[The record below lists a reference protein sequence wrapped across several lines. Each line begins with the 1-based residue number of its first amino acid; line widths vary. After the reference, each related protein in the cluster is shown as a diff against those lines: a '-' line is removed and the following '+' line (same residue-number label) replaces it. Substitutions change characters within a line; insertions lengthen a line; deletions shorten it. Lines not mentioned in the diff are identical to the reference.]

1 MCAMRYEYCLSL
13 VVSRYYLFTL
23 DISAVTRLSSIRRVN
38 TSRLIQHRTMAFPA
52 HAIRLMAMQY
62 RPNPPSRTSMR
73 VATSDNEAR
82 IVRDERESFD
92 DDDAA
97 LERRVTQRITLKAK
111 GREHEVARRRLR
123 DLKMEAEEAERAIA
137 KEGHREGKHEGEG
150 KEKHH
155 TLHHAKEEQLEQL
168 AKSFRSKKPNIRG
181 KTNKQGK

>member
-1 MCAMRYEYCLSL
+1 MRG
-13 VVSRYYLFTL
+13 
-23 DISAVTRLSSIRRVN
+23 
-38 TSRLIQHRTMAFPA
+38 
-52 HAIRLMAMQY
+52 
-62 RPNPPSRTSMR
+62 
-73 VATSDNEAR
+73 ATSDNEAR
-82 IVRDERESFD
+82 IVRDERESF

-155 TLHHAKEEQLEQL
+155 TLHHAK
-168 AKSFRSKKPNIRG
+168 SFRSKKPNIRG
-181 KTNKQGK
+181 KTNNKQE

>member
-1 MCAMRYEYCLSL
+1 
-13 VVSRYYLFTL
+13 
-23 DISAVTRLSSIRRVN
+23 
-38 TSRLIQHRTMAFPA
+38 MAFPA

-73 VATSDNEAR
+73 GATSDNEAR
-82 IVRDERESFD
+82 IVRVSEGERESF

-137 KEGHREGKHEGEG
+137 KEGHRQGKHEGEG

-181 KTNKQGK
+181 KTNKKEK

>member
-1 MCAMRYEYCLSL
+1 
-13 VVSRYYLFTL
+13 
-23 DISAVTRLSSIRRVN
+23 
-38 TSRLIQHRTMAFPA
+38 MAFPA

-62 RPNPPSRTSMR
+62 RPNPPPRTSMR
-73 VATSDNEAR
+73 GATSDNEAR
-82 IVRDERESFD
+82 IVRDERESF

-123 DLKMEAEEAERAIA
+123 DRKMEAEEAERAIA

-150 KEKHH
+150 KQKHH
-155 TLHHAKEEQLEQL
+155 RLHH

-181 KTNKQGK
+181 KTNNKQE

>member
-13 VVSRYYLFTL
+13 VVSRCYLFTL
-23 DISAVTRLSSIRRVN
+23 NISAVTRLSSIRRVN

-73 VATSDNEAR
+73 GATSDNEAR

-92 DDDAA
+92 DDTA

-155 TLHHAKEEQLEQL
+155 TLHHAK
-168 AKSFRSKKPNIRG
+168 SFRSKKPNIRG
-181 KTNKQGK
+181 KTNKQE

>member
-1 MCAMRYEYCLSL
+1 MRYEYCLSRGESL
-13 VVSRYYLFTL
+13 LSFHFGYLGLDETL
-23 DISAVTRLSSIRRVN
+23 FDTSVN
-38 TSRLIQHRTMAFPA
+38 TSRHIQHRTMAFPA
-52 HAIRLMAMQY
+52 HAIRLVAMQY

-73 VATSDNEAR
+73 GATSDNEAR
-82 IVRDERESFD
+82 IVRDERESF

-137 KEGHREGKHEGEG
+137 KEGHRKGKHEGEG

-181 KTNKQGK
+181 KIYKTNKQEK

>member
-13 VVSRYYLFTL
+13 VVSRCYLFTL
-23 DISAVTRLSSIRRVN
+23 DISAVTRLSSIRRIN
-38 TSRLIQHRTMAFPA
+38 TSRHIQHRTMAFPA
-52 HAIRLMAMQY
+52 HAIRLVAMQY

-73 VATSDNEAR
+73 GATSDNEAR
-82 IVRDERESFD
+82 IVRDERESF

-123 DLKMEAEEAERAIA
+123 DLKMETEEAERAIA

-155 TLHHAKEEQLEQL
+155 TLHHAK
-168 AKSFRSKKPNIRG
+168 SFRSKKPNIRG
-181 KTNKQGK
+181 KTNKQE

>member
-1 MCAMRYEYCLSL
+1 MCAMRYEYCLSRGESL
-13 VVSRYYLFTL
+13 LSFHFGYLGSDETL
-23 DISAVTRLSSIRRVN
+23 FDTGVN
-38 TSRLIQHRTMAFPA
+38 TSRHIQHRTMAFPA
-52 HAIRLMAMQY
+52 HAIRLVAMQY

-73 VATSDNEAR
+73 GATSDNEAR
-82 IVRDERESFD
+82 IVRDERESF

-137 KEGHREGKHEGEG
+137 KEGHRKGKHEGEG

-181 KTNKQGK
+181 KRNKQE

>member
-1 MCAMRYEYCLSL
+1 MLSFHFEHL
-13 VVSRYYLFTL
+13 GSDETLFDT
-23 DISAVTRLSSIRRVN
+23 SVN
-38 TSRLIQHRTMAFPA
+38 TSRHIQHRTMAFPA

-73 VATSDNEAR
+73 GATSDNEAR

-137 KEGHREGKHEGEG
+137 KEGHRKGKHEGEG

-155 TLHHAKEEQLEQL
+155 TLHHAK
-168 AKSFRSKKPNIRG
+168 SFRSKKPNIRG
-181 KTNKQGK
+181 KTNKQE

>member
-13 VVSRYYLFTL
+13 VVSRCYLFTL

-38 TSRLIQHRTMAFPA
+38 TSRHIQHRTMAFPA
-52 HAIRLMAMQY
+52 HAIRLVAMQY

-73 VATSDNEAR
+73 GATSDNEAR
-82 IVRDERESFD
+82 IVRDERESF

-137 KEGHREGKHEGEG
+137 KEGHRKGKHEGEG

-181 KTNKQGK
+181 KRNKQEK

>member
-1 MCAMRYEYCLSL
+1 MLSFHFG
-13 VVSRYYLFTL
+13 YLGSDETL
-23 DISAVTRLSSIRRVN
+23 FDTSVN
-38 TSRLIQHRTMAFPA
+38 TSRHIQHRTMAFPA

-73 VATSDNEAR
+73 GATSDNEAR

-111 GREHEVARRRLR
+111 GRGHEVARRRLR

-155 TLHHAKEEQLEQL
+155 TLHHAK
-168 AKSFRSKKPNIRG
+168 SFRSKKPNIRG
-181 KTNKQGK
+181 KTNKQEK

>member
-1 MCAMRYEYCLSL
+1 MSRCLSFHFG
-13 VVSRYYLFTL
+13 YLGSDETPFDT
-23 DISAVTRLSSIRRVN
+23 SVN
-38 TSRLIQHRTMAFPA
+38 TSRHIQHRTMAFPA

-73 VATSDNEAR
+73 GATSDNEAR
-82 IVRDERESFD
+82 IVRVSEGERESF

-155 TLHHAKEEQLEQL
+155 TLHHAK
-168 AKSFRSKKPNIRG
+168 SFRSKKPNIRG
-181 KTNKQGK
+181 KTNNKQE

>member
-1 MCAMRYEYCLSL
+1 
-13 VVSRYYLFTL
+13 
-23 DISAVTRLSSIRRVN
+23 
-38 TSRLIQHRTMAFPA
+38 MAFPA

-73 VATSDNEAR
+73 GATSDNEAR
-82 IVRDERESFD
+82 IVRDERESF

-137 KEGHREGKHEGEG
+137 KEGHRKGKHEGEG

-155 TLHHAKEEQLEQL
+155 TLTTPRRNSSSSSPKASE
-168 AKSFRSKKPNIRG
+168 AKSQTSGARR
-181 KTNKQGK
+181 TNKKSDDMTCRMYRHPEDDATMMTNNVLVQQGATVRRHRLASKEKNDPTP

>member
-13 VVSRYYLFTL
+13 VVSRCYLFTL
-23 DISAVTRLSSIRRVN
+23 DISAVTRLSSIRRIN
-38 TSRLIQHRTMAFPA
+38 TSRHIQHRTMAFPA

-73 VATSDNEAR
+73 GATSDNEAR

-92 DDDAA
+92 DDTA

-155 TLHHAKEEQLEQL
+155 TLHHAK
-168 AKSFRSKKPNIRG
+168 SFRSKKPNIRG
-181 KTNKQGK
+181 KTNKQE

>member
-73 VATSDNEAR
+73 GATSDNEAR
-82 IVRDERESFD
+82 IVRDERESF

-137 KEGHREGKHEGEG
+137 KEGHRKGKHEGEG

-155 TLHHAKEEQLEQL
+155 TLHHAK
-168 AKSFRSKKPNIRG
+168 SFRSKKPNIRG
-181 KTNKQGK
+181 KTNKQE

>member
-1 MCAMRYEYCLSL
+1 MRHAIRVLPL
-13 VVSRYYLFTL
+13 AWVSRCYLFTL
-23 DISAVTRLSSIRRVN
+23 DISAVTRLSSIRRIN
-38 TSRLIQHRTMAFPA
+38 TSRHIQHRTMAFPA

-73 VATSDNEAR
+73 GATSDNEAR
-82 IVRDERESFD
+82 IVRDERESF

-137 KEGHREGKHEGEG
+137 KEGHRKGKHEGEG

-155 TLHHAKEEQLEQL
+155 TLHHAK
-168 AKSFRSKKPNIRG
+168 SFRSKKPNIRG
-181 KTNKQGK
+181 KTNNKQE

>member
-13 VVSRYYLFTL
+13 VVSRCYLFTL
-23 DISAVTRLSSIRRVN
+23 NISAVTRLSSIRRVN

-73 VATSDNEAR
+73 GATSDNEAR
-82 IVRDERESFD
+82 IVRDERESF

-155 TLHHAKEEQLEQL
+155 TLHHAK
-168 AKSFRSKKPNIRG
+168 SFRSKKPNIRG
-181 KTNKQGK
+181 KTNKQE